1 MDRTNPLEVAR
12 AVAGLNVWDK
22 VRIHNWALVPQMSDE
37 PVIVT
42 VPPPE
47 KRKEV
52 AGRLLLIPG
61 FRIFR
66 EFMVLLRVPDAGVA
80 MNPADLR
87 HYEMVAAKNGYV
99 EVVCCEPGYVPR
111 APQGDEAKYVA
122 SLLYECYGLMMRFE
136 ENPGLPKKFIDKN
149 AMFAR
154 KEITE
159 GNWQDGPLVCPND
172 SKIVFEENVC
182 IDGKLRDEA
191 VKLPIIPGEIWEV
204 EFAMFPMF
212 QTKDPKPRFLYIFA
226 AVNAAT
232 GEKMCWDKMSVDL
245 NETGDNGLLHMWE
258 KLASRVLNAIKR
270 CGRTPA
276 ELHVRSQ
283 RMMRFLRPLGMF
295 LPFKIVQHSHL
306 PQVEKAFEEV
316 IKTGRI

>member
-1 MDRTNPLEVAR
+1 MDKTNPLDVAR
-12 AVAGLNVWDK
+12 AIAGLNVWDK
-22 VRIHNWALVPQMSDE
+22 VRAHNWALVPQMSDV
-37 PVIVT
+37 PIIAT

-47 KRKEV
+47 KRQDV

-61 FRIFR
+61 FKIFR
-66 EFMVLLRVPDAGVA
+66 RFMVLLRVPDVGVA
-80 MNPADLR
+80 MNPMDFR

-111 APQGDEAKYVA
+111 VPQGEEAKYVA

-136 ENPGLPKKFIDKN
+136 ENPELPKTFIDRN

-159 GNWQDGPLVCPND
+159 GNWQDGPLACPND
-172 SKIVFEENVC
+172 NKVVFEEKVR
-182 IDGKLRDEA
+182 IDEKLRDA
-191 VKLPIIPGEIWEV
+191 VVKLPLMPAEVWEV
-204 EFAMFPMF
+204 DFAMFPMF

-232 GEKMCWDKMSVDL
+232 GEKVCWDKMSVDQ
-245 NETGDNGLLHMWE
+245 NEPGDDGLLHMWE
-258 KLASRVLNAIKR
+258 KLAMRVLNAINR
-270 CGRTPA
+270 CGHAPG

-283 RMMRFLRPLGMF
+283 RMMRFMRPLGMH
-295 LPFKIVQHSHL
+295 LPFKIVQHSKL
-306 PQVEKAFEEV
+306 PQVEKAFGEV
-316 IKTGRI
+316 IRTGRI